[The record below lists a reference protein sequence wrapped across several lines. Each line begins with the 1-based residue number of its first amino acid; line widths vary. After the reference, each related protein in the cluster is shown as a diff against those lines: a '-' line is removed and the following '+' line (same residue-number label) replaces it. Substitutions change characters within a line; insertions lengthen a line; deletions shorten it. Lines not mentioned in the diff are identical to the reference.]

1 MSATPSLPPIFER
14 EGQNCVF
21 PMVSRQHQ
29 DLSLSVLDDLHAVIA
44 LGKRRARLDLVAFG
58 IPEVDQVS
66 VFVNG
71 RVKSSSNQNPGLICD
86 WIHYLAT
93 GRNRLVVQWKIN
105 FVSPLFLLP
114 VVKVDLEKTASSIF
128 LLCCPF
134 LLLFLKNYFGRSKL
148 ASMLTKSY
156 SQKSTLI

>member
-1 MSATPSLPPIFER
+1 MCP
-14 EGQNCVF
+14 V
-21 PMVSRQHQ
+21 VSRQHQ
-29 DLSLSVLDDLHAVIA
+29 NLSISVLDDLHAIIA
-44 LGKRRARLDLVAFG
+44 FGKRRARLHLVAFG
-58 IPEVDQVS
+58 IPEIDQVS

-114 VVKVDLEKTASSIF
+114 VVNVDLEKTVSPNF
-128 LLCCPF
+128 LLFCSF
-134 LLLFLKNYFGRSKL
+134 LLLFLKMFFRHIKISQHAHKILLSEIYLNLIYILSYFLS
-148 ASMLTKSY
+148 
-156 SQKSTLI
+156 